1 MSKVQVCIDRIV
13 GVLIDPIIWLT
24 LFLSNPSSNVS
35 TTIDPFWDISLDLGL
50 NLYAATHSDNRNE
63 EPKTLV
69 DCLERFTKPE
79 NLGSSAKIKCNNCDS
94 YQEST
99 KQLSMKK
106 LPIVA
111 SFHLKVSLFSNQ
123 LFWCIFQS
131 IQFLS
136 SSFSIHSDSNTPI
149 GTIKRSQAQSDS
161 VNT

>member
-1 MSKVQVCIDRIV
+1 M
-13 GVLIDPIIWLT
+13 
-24 LFLSNPSSNVS
+24 S

-50 NLYAATHSDNRNE
+50 NLYASTHSETKNDLN

-79 NLGSSAKIKCNNCDS
+79 NLGSTAKIKCNNCNS

-111 SFHLKVSLFSNQ
+111 SFHLKRFEHSNRHHKKISSPITFSQYLDMSPFMASRRNKYY
-123 LFWCIFQS
+123 LNS
-131 IQFLS
+131 SENSNSSTS
-136 SSFSIHSDSNTPI
+136 SSISNFNSNFNKND
-149 GTIKRSQAQSDS
+149 IKY
-161 VNT
+161 VLHFHLLLMPY